1 MRFRLFA
8 LPLLFAFAAAAQ
20 QALSVDQLVSFIRS
34 SISLKQTDKQ
44 VAGFLAH
51 VKLTQRLD
59 DRTIEQLQGE
69 GAGPKTVEA
78 LRALS
83 EQTKSLPAAK
93 PLTPEAKPTPIP
105 PPSSEEQARILDE
118 VREYALNYTKGLPD
132 YICTEVTRRY
142 ADPRGG
148 QSWQL
153 IDTLTARLSY
163 YEQKED
169 YKLILVNNQMTQQSY
184 NQLGGASSTGEFGS
198 MLRDIFLPSTRTRFE
213 WDHWGTLRNRRALV
227 FKYRVS
233 QLNSQWHIDYER
245 RLDIIAGYHGFIYV
259 DRETNQVLR
268 VSLEAEDI
276 PPSFPVQAART
287 VLDYDSVDISGHN
300 FMLPLKAEVLM
311 HSGGFST
318 RNDKEFRLYR
328 KFSTESEIK
337 FDTPPPLSEDQ
348 TKEEEKKPPK

>member
-1 MRFRLFA
+1 MRLRFLA
-8 LPLLFAFAAAAQ
+8 AVLLGCLSAWAQ
-20 QALSVDQLVSFIRS
+20 QVLTVDQLVSFIRS
-34 SISLKQTDKQ
+34 SISLKQPDKQ

-51 VKLTQRLD
+51 VKLSQKLD
-59 DRTIEQLQGE
+59 DRAIEELQGE
-69 GAGPKTVEA
+69 GVGPKTLDA
-78 LRALS
+78 LRALRDQS
-83 EQTKSLPAAK
+83 QSLAAPA
-93 PLTPEAKPTPIP
+93 PVTPPAKPTPIP

-118 VREYALNYTKGLPD
+118 VREYALNYTKGLPN

-169 YKLILVNNQMTQQSY
+169 YKLILLNNQMTQQSY

-198 MLRDIFLPSTRTRFE
+198 MLKDLFEPNTQTRFE
-213 WDHWGTLRNRRALV
+213 WDHWGTLRGRRALV

-245 RLDIIAGYHGFIYV
+245 RLDIVSGYRGFLYV
-259 DRETNQVLR
+259 DKETNQVLR
-268 VSLEAEDI
+268 VTLDAEDI
-276 PPSFPVQAART
+276 PASFPVQEART
-287 VLDYDSVDISGHN
+287 ILDYDYVDISGHT
-300 FMLPLKAEVLM
+300 FMLPLKAEVFM
-311 HSGGFST
+311 RADQVST

-337 FDTPPPLSEDQ
+337 YDTPPPLPDEQ
-348 TKEEEKKPPK
+348 TTEEGKKPQK